1 MYVLLYDI
9 ISHDKRKIGCL
20 IYIYNSYA
28 LPLITKFVYGYIGL
42 MVIDCKGSNYLLVPA
57 IVLW

>member
-1 MYVLLYDI
+1 MAKKTFVVL
-9 ISHDKRKIGCL
+9 
-20 IYIYNSYA
+20 YIYNSYA
-28 LPLITKFVYGYIGL
+28 LPLITEFVFGYIGL

>member
-1 MYVLLYDI
+1 MLLYDI
-9 ISHDKRKIGCL
+9 LSNDKRKIGCL

-28 LPLITKFVYGYIGL
+28 LPLITEFVFGFIGL

>member
-1 MYVLLYDI
+1 MLLYDI
-9 ISHDKRKIGCL
+9 ISHGKRKIGCL

-28 LPLITKFVYGYIGL
+28 LPLITKFVFGYIGL